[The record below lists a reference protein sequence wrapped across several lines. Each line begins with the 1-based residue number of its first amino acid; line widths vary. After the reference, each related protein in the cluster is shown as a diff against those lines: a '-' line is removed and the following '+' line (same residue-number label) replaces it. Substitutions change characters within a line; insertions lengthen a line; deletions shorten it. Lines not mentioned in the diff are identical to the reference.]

1 MDLII
6 AGFKGF
12 LGAQMSVPFRGAWG
26 CVMGVSESPR
36 LDGIFKESLVVL
48 KRCSRKCGIL
58 FLEEINT

>member
-1 MDLII
+1 
-6 AGFKGF
+6 
-12 LGAQMSVPFRGAWG
+12 
-26 CVMGVSESPR
+26 MGVSESPR